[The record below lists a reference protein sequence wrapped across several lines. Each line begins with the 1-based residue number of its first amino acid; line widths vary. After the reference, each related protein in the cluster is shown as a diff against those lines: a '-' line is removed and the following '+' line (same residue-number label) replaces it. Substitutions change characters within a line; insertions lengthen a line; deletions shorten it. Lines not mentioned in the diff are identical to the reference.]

1 MADLLPVRVEGLEE
15 VTGKLR
21 AAPTNVK
28 QAVRR
33 AIEESAVQVTARA
46 KDKLTDDVL
55 NVRTGRLRRS
65 VHYVMSGSDDA
76 PQASVGTNV
85 EYAGIHEFGGQTKAH
100 VIEAINAK
108 VLAFQKDGRTI
119 FATRVDH
126 PGSRM
131 PERSYLRSSLGEL
144 SGQIR
149 ENIDNAVGAAL
160 P

>member
-1 MADLLPVRVEGLEE
+1 MADLLPVRVEGLED
-15 VTGKLR
+15 VVGKFR
-21 AAPTNVK
+21 AAPSNVK

-76 PQASVGTNV
+76 PQAAIGTNV
-85 EYAGIHEFGGQTKAH
+85 EYAGIHEFGGQTRAH
-100 VIEAINAK
+100 AIEALNAK
-108 VLAFQKDGRTI
+108 ALMFQKDGRTI

-126 PGSRM
+126 PGSRI

-144 SGQIR
+144 FGQIR
-149 ENIDNAVGAAL
+149 ANIDNAVGAAI

>member
-1 MADLLPVRVEGLEE
+1 MADLLPVRVEGLEDT
-15 VTGKLR
+15 VGKLR

-33 AIEESAVQVTARA
+33 AIEVSAVQVTARA
-46 KDKLTDDVL
+46 KAKLNDDVL
-55 NVRTGRLRRS
+55 NVRTGRLIRS
-65 VHYVMSGSDDA
+65 VHYVMGGSEDA
-76 PQASVGTNV
+76 PQAAIGTNV

-100 VIEAINAK
+100 VIEALNAK
-108 VLAFQKDGRTI
+108 ALMFQKDGRTI

-131 PERSYLRSSLGEL
+131 PERSFLRSALGEL
-144 SGQIR
+144 SSQIKAL
-149 ENIDNAVGAAL
+149 IDNAVGAAL